1 MIDEI
6 LLFLAKKVGH
16 AGGGEHIYIYIY
28 VCIYTHDC
36 VCIVGELVQLI
47 ISTLS
52 WEPAMGVRSHPWR
65 MSRFVGSPKLIALVL
80 LSNGLWLTLPCSQS
94 CPFLGIFCLSW

>member
-28 VCIYTHDC
+28 LY
-36 VCIVGELVQLI
+36 G
-47 ISTLS
+47 
-52 WEPAMGVRSHPWR
+52 G
-65 MSRFVGSPKLIALVL
+65 
-80 LSNGLWLTLPCSQS
+80 LSNITI
-94 CPFLGIFCLSW
+94 LGNPLKSLALRVPIATGPANVSEL

>member
-28 VCIYTHDC
+28 IYRYAKKSNRRARKAPTREH
-36 VCIVGELVQLI
+36 LI
-47 ISTLS
+47 
-52 WEPAMGVRSHPWR
+52 
-65 MSRFVGSPKLIALVL
+65 
-80 LSNGLWLTLPCSQS
+80 
-94 CPFLGIFCLSW
+94 